1 MVDGGLIG
9 GDIREVLLVDDESLA
24 VLCSTSRGLAVLCPT
39 SRGLAVLC
47 PPSPSLCLLLLLHF
61 AFGFSLSLR
70 SAFSLLL
77 PSAAAAIG
85 WFLPQRHVETVE
97 QQLQQVHLEIDSN
110 QERDR
115 NIHQSQH
122 QFTIDSLLY
131 IWKYTLTADGNDSN
145 H

>member
-1 MVDGGLIG
+1 MNHLLSFALHHV
-9 GDIREVLLVDDESLA
+9 VLLSFALHHV
-24 VLCSTSRGLAVLCPT
+24 VLLFFVLLLLH
-39 SRGLAVLC
+39 SV
-47 PPSPSLCLLLLLHF
+47 SLLLLHF

-122 QFTIDSLLY
+122 QFIIDSLLY
-131 IWKYTLTADGNDSN
+131 IWKYTLTADGNYSN